1 MLLRVFSFFNFVFFL
16 NIFTHLGKHFW
27 LAFSNGEDMYKNK
40 HEVITELSHDVTAV
54 KGSNELYS
62 FRGTKIATS
71 ASNTIERKFMHCYC
85 SSCRSNLPCPSRSE
99 FGRWDEVVQHAVQ
112 QGERRRTRAMHD
124 AIQCVGCEGTGDPT

>member
-1 MLLRVFSFFNFVFFL
+1 MVCVFFKKH
-16 NIFTHLGKHFW
+16 FTHLGKHFW

-62 FRGTKIATS
+62 FRGINTATS
-71 ASNTIERKFMHCYC
+71 TSNTIERKFMHCYC
-85 SSCRSNLPCPSRSE
+85 SSCRSNLPCPSHSE

-112 QGERRRTRAMHD
+112 QGEGRRTRAMHD
-124 AIQCVGCEGTGDPT
+124 ATQCVGFKGTGDPT

>member
-1 MLLRVFSFFNFVFFL
+1 
-16 NIFTHLGKHFW
+16 
-27 LAFSNGEDMYKNK
+27 MYKNK

-71 ASNTIERKFMHCYC
+71 ASTTIERKFMHCYC
-85 SSCRSNLPCPSRSE
+85 SSCRSNSPCPSRSE
-99 FGRWDEVVQHAVQ
+99 FGKWDEVVQHAVQ

-124 AIQCVGCEGTGDPT
+124 AIHCVGCEGTGDPT